1 MKEEAHAKDFD
12 ALSDALLGQMKDR
25 GYPGFTVEVAGYDL
39 RHIGAYLAGKGET
52 AYSPALGEEFLSTWR
67 LTRPARVRHE
77 SLIRKL
83 DDICD
88 GGEFKT
94 SHQAPPAPAPEG
106 LGPLLETYLAHCREA
121 GNSQSTIS
129 RTDCACRGFLIRL
142 AAEGCPRPEDI
153 EGGAVYRAAVN
164 GGKSDWGRIR
174 GMLRHLASE
183 GVLEKDWSA
192 YVPVERRAPLLPSVY
207 SKAELES
214 ALAAVDR
221 TNAVGRRDYAVMML
235 LTRYGMRVGD
245 IVALAVGS
253 VDFGSGRIEFVQEK
267 TGNPLALPLL
277 PEVAAAL
284 EAYIRDGRPD
294 AGYDNLF
301 LRAKAPYA
309 PLTGP
314 AVHHITTK
322 YPRLGGVDIAGR
334 RHGPHSMRSSLAT
347 AMVNGGGGYDLAR
360 KTLGHAC
367 PDSIRHYARLEVEAL
382 RRYAIEVPPPS
393 GVFARMLE
401 GAEAMA

>member
-1 MKEEAHAKDFD
+1 MKEENTHARDFD
-12 ALSDALLGQMKDR
+12 TLSNDLIGEMKSR
-25 GYPGFTVEVAGYDL
+25 GYPDSTVEIAGYDL
-39 RHIGAYLAGKGET
+39 RHIGSYLAERGT
-52 AYSPALGEEFLSTWR
+52 AAYSPALGEEFLSEWR
-67 LTRPARVRHE
+67 LTASGMIRHAA
-77 SLIRKL
+77 LVHKL
-83 DDICD
+83 DDICRD
-88 GGEFKT
+88 GEFKVA
-94 SHQAPPAPAPEG
+94 HCPPPAPPPGG
-106 LGPLLETYLAHCREA
+106 LRHLLEAHLASCREA

-174 GMLRHLASE
+174 GMLGHLASE

-221 TNAVGRRDYAVMML
+221 TKAVGRRDYAIMML

-245 IVALAVGS
+245 IVALEVGS
-253 VDFGSGRIEFVQEK
+253 IDFVSRRIEFVQEK
-267 TGNPLALPLL
+267 TGSPLALPLL

-301 LRAKAPYA
+301 LRAKAPHA

-322 YPRLGGVDIAGR
+322 CLRLR
-334 RHGPHSMRSSLAT
+334 
-347 AMVNGGGGYDLAR
+347 
-360 KTLGHAC
+360 AC
-367 PDSIRHYARLEVEAL
+367 P
-382 RRYAIEVPPPS
+382 S
-393 GVFARMLE
+393 GSA
-401 GAEAMA
+401 